1 MNTIGIIDS
10 NQSDLLI
17 KMQRSIVAYLNGT
30 MNKFSGFVE
39 INNEEI
45 EKASLEFSLNIND
58 DTTKLASTANQMKL
72 TDYSEIQENPI
83 ISFKSTSF
91 QKVNKHINFLKG
103 NLTIKNITK
112 VVELDTE
119 FLGIKVYNGVQKAL
133 FEVTGEINQ
142 KDFNLTLIPN
152 YHNKLFSNGKN
163 IKLIAN
169 LEFTI

>member
-1 MNTIGIIDS
+1 
-10 NQSDLLI
+10 
-17 KMQRSIVAYLNGT
+17 
-30 MNKFSGFVE
+30 
-39 INNEEI
+39 
-45 EKASLEFSLNIND
+45 
-58 DTTKLASTANQMKL
+58 
-72 TDYSEIQENPI
+72 
-83 ISFKSTSF
+83 
-91 QKVNKHINFLKG
+91 VNKHINFLKG

-142 KDFNLTLIPN
+142 KDFDLTLIPN